1 MNDTVF
7 VVISDII
14 SEDEFSSPV
23 LACEKVF
30 LTWEDAKKWAEAAEK
45 FDNYYTV
52 IPLKVV
58 K

>member
-30 LTWEDAKKWAEAAEK
+30 LTWEDAEKWAEAAEK